1 MISTLLHLLLLSSLS
16 PLNLSL
22 ASTRRTSPSRG
33 TGARGPFKTKTQHR
47 SPTAVSRRAKRR
59 GEKIKGKVVRCVI
72 TARLP
77 GSFSTLRSARYTD
90 NEEACSFAFL
100 PSTPTLLRLSFF
112 FSLPGLSSFLSRFL
126 SRSTTS
132 PRQPAKRHWEER
144 ENKDGRKVPRV
155 VAFSTEEYGG
165 ELRDAWGLFEGAGP
179 SNEDGMEGWTG

>member
-100 PSTPTLLRLSFF
+100 PSFDADTSSIVFF
-112 FSLPGLSSFLSRFL
+112 FSLSPAFRASFPASFLVQRPPLASL
-126 SRSTTS
+126 QNDTGKKGKTKTAERSL
-132 PRQPAKRHWEER
+132 
-144 ENKDGRKVPRV
+144 V
-155 VAFSTEEYGG
+155 
-165 ELRDAWGLFEGAGP
+165 
-179 SNEDGMEGWTG
+179 

>member
-1 MISTLLHLLLLSSLS
+1 MKTCVSHQRPNDESSRLSSTSSSSLPS

-112 FSLPGLSSFLSRFL
+112 FL
-126 SRSTTS
+126 S
-132 PRQPAKRHWEER
+132 PRPFELPFPLPFSFNDLPSPACKTTL
-144 ENKDGRKVPRV
+144 GRKGKQR
-155 VAFSTEEYGG
+155 
-165 ELRDAWGLFEGAGP
+165 RQKGP
-179 SNEDGMEGWTG
+179 SCSCV

>member
-1 MISTLLHLLLLSSLS
+1 MKTCVSHQRPNDESSRLSSTSSSSLPS

-112 FSLPGLSSFLSRFL
+112 FLSPAFRASFPASFLVQRPPLASL
-126 SRSTTS
+126 QNDTGKKGKTKTAERSL
-132 PRQPAKRHWEER
+132 
-144 ENKDGRKVPRV
+144 V
-155 VAFSTEEYGG
+155 
-165 ELRDAWGLFEGAGP
+165 
-179 SNEDGMEGWTG
+179 